1 MNPTHTQPTAL
12 AAVATRPG
20 PQAPRR
26 GVRVWAAHA
35 ALVWL
40 VLALAWVPTIGRL
53 HQIAHAQP
61 LAQIHAGHGA
71 LAGVKQ
77 QQQHA
82 SAHAVSLLGGLL
94 SSHSLV
100 DCLLLD
106 QLALGDAL
114 HSAAPALLPQLPAL
128 APVTLHA
135 ECVQARHVGLFQA
148 RGPPAVQ
155 G

>member
-1 MNPTHTQPTAL
+1 MTHPRIQPTAL
-12 AAVATRPG
+12 AAFATRPW
-20 PQAPRR
+20 RR
-26 GVRVWAAHA
+26 QGGRAWAAHA

-71 LAGVKQ
+71 PSVVE
-77 QQQHA
+77 HA
-82 SAHAVSLLGGLL
+82 SAHAPGLLGGFL

-106 QLALGDAL
+106 QLALGDTL
-114 HSAAPALLPQLPAL
+114 HSAAPALLPSLPAL
-128 APVTLHA
+128 APVATHA
-135 ECVQARHVGLFQA
+135 ERVQARHVALFQA
-148 RGPPAVQ
+148 RGPPALR

>member
-1 MNPTHTQPTAL
+1 MSHPRIQPTAL

-20 PQAPRR
+20 QRR
-26 GVRVWAAHA
+26 GGRAWAAHA

-71 LAGVKQ
+71 PAAVE
-77 QQQHA
+77 HA
-82 SAHAVSLLGGLL
+82 SAHAPGLLGDFL
-94 SSHSLV
+94 SSHSRV

-114 HSAAPALLPQLPAL
+114 HGTAPVLLPPSPAL
-128 APVTLHA
+128 APVAVHA
-135 ECVQARHVGLFQA
+135 ERVQARHVALFQA
-148 RGPPAVQ
+148 RGPPAVL

>member
-1 MNPTHTQPTAL
+1 MTHPRIQPTA
-12 AAVATRPG
+12 AFATRPW
-20 PQAPRR
+20 RR
-26 GVRVWAAHA
+26 QGARAWAAHA

-71 LAGVKQ
+71 PAAVE
-77 QQQHA
+77 HA
-82 SAHAVSLLGGLL
+82 SAHAPGLLGGFL

-114 HSAAPALLPQLPAL
+114 HGTAPVLLPPSPAF
-128 APVTLHA
+128 APVAVHA
-135 ECVQARHVGLFQA
+135 ERVQARHVALFQA
-148 RGPPAVQ
+148 RGPPAVL

>member
-1 MNPTHTQPTAL
+1 MTHPRIQLTAL
-12 AAVATRPG
+12 AAFATRPW
-20 PQAPRR
+20 RR
-26 GVRVWAAHA
+26 QGGRAWAAHA

-53 HQIAHAQP
+53 HQVAHAQP

-71 LAGVKQ
+71 PAVVE
-77 QQQHA
+77 HA
-82 SAHAVSLLGGLL
+82 SAHAPGLLGGFL
-94 SSHSLV
+94 SSHSRV

-114 HSAAPALLPQLPAL
+114 HSAAPALLPSLPAL
-128 APVTLHA
+128 APVATHA
-135 ECVQARHVGLFQA
+135 ERVQARHVALFQA
-148 RGPPAVQ
+148 RGPPALR

>member
-1 MNPTHTQPTAL
+1 MAL
-12 AAVATRPG
+12 QAVSIRLGPPAPG
-20 PQAPRR
+20 TGARA
-26 GVRVWAAHA
+26 WAARL

-40 VLALAWVPTIGRL
+40 VLALAWVPTAGRL

-71 LAGVKQ
+71 LVALAAAEHAAAHGMAGD
-77 QQQHA
+77 A
-82 SAHAVSLLGGLL
+82 GGFL

-114 HSAAPALLPQLPAL
+114 QSAALVLLPHSPAA
-128 APVTLHA
+128 APVATHA
-135 ECVQARHVGLFQA
+135 DGVQARHAALFQA
-148 RGPPAVQ
+148 RGPPPVLRA
-155 G
+155 

>member
-1 MNPTHTQPTAL
+1 MTHPRIQPTAL
-12 AAVATRPG
+12 AAAATRPG
-20 PQAPRR
+20 QRQGGRA
-26 GVRVWAAHA
+26 WAAHA

-40 VLALAWVPTIGRL
+40 VLALAWVPTIARL

-71 LAGVKQ
+71 LAVVE
-77 QQQHA
+77 HA
-82 SAHAVSLLGGLL
+82 SVHAPGMLGGFL

-106 QLALGDAL
+106 QLALGDTL
-114 HSAAPALLPQLPAL
+114 HSAAPALLPSLPAL
-128 APVTLHA
+128 APVATHA
-135 ECVQARHVGLFQA
+135 ERVLARHVALFQA
-148 RGPPAVQ
+148 RGPPALR

>member
-1 MNPTHTQPTAL
+1 MAL
-12 AAVATRPG
+12 QAVSIRLEPPAPG
-20 PQAPRR
+20 TGARAWA
-26 GVRVWAAHA
+26 VRL

-40 VLALAWVPTIGRL
+40 VLALAWVPTVGRL

-71 LAGVKQ
+71 LVAAEHAAANGVAGDT
-77 QQQHA
+77 
-82 SAHAVSLLGGLL
+82 SGLL

-114 HSAAPALLPQLPAL
+114 HSASVVLLLPSPAPA
-128 APVTLHA
+128 PVASHA
-135 ECVQARHVGLFQA
+135 HGVQARQAALFQA
-148 RGPPAVQ
+148 RAPPPALRA
-155 G
+155 

>member
-1 MNPTHTQPTAL
+1 MTHPRIQPTAP
-12 AAVATRPG
+12 AAVATRS
-20 PQAPRR
+20 PQGR
-26 GVRVWAAHA
+26 GARAWTAHA

-71 LAGVKQ
+71 PAVVE
-77 QQQHA
+77 HA
-82 SAHAVSLLGGLL
+82 SAHAPGLLGGFL

-106 QLALGDAL
+106 ELALGDTL
-114 HSAAPALLPQLPAL
+114 HSAAPALLPSLPAL
-128 APVTLHA
+128 APVATHA
-135 ECVQARHVGLFQA
+135 ERVQARHVALFQA
-148 RGPPAVQ
+148 RGPPALR

>member
-1 MNPTHTQPTAL
+1 MNHARTQPTAL

-20 PQAPRR
+20 HRAPRR

-40 VLALAWVPTIGRL
+40 VLALAWVPTVGRL

-61 LAQIHAGHGA
+61 LAQIHAGHGKP
-71 LAGVKQ
+71 AGVA
-77 QQQHA
+77 QQHA
-82 SAHAVSLLGGLL
+82 SAQAPGLLGGFL

-114 HSAAPALLPQLPAL
+114 HSAAPALLPTLPAL
-128 APVTLHA
+128 APVATHA
-135 ECVQARHVGLFQA
+135 ERVQARHVALFQA

>member
-1 MNPTHTQPTAL
+1 MAL
-12 AAVATRPG
+12 PAVSTRMG
-20 PQAPRR
+20 PQAPEAGARA
-26 GVRVWAAHA
+26 WAARL

-40 VLALAWVPTIGRL
+40 VLALAWVPTAGRL

-71 LAGVKQ
+71 LVAQVTAEHAAAHGVARDAG
-77 QQQHA
+77 
-82 SAHAVSLLGGLL
+82 GFL

-114 HSAAPALLPQLPAL
+114 HSAALLLLPPSPAP
-128 APVTLHA
+128 APVAAHA
-135 ECVQARHVGLFQA
+135 HGVQARHAALFQA
-148 RGPPAVQ
+148 RAPPPAPRA
-155 G
+155 

>member
-1 MNPTHTQPTAL
+1 M
-12 AAVATRPG
+12 
-20 PQAPRR
+20 
-26 GVRVWAAHA
+26 

-40 VLALAWVPTIGRL
+40 VLALAWVPTVGRL

-71 LAGVKQ
+71 AGHTAASHSADLAG
-77 QQQHA
+77 
-82 SAHAVSLLGGLL
+82 GFL

-114 HSAAPALLPQLPAL
+114 HSTVAVLLPSLPAAAPQA
-128 APVTLHA
+128 THA
-135 ECVQARHVGLFQA
+135 RRVPARHVALFQA
-148 RGPPAVQ
+148 RGPPPSVLR

>member
-1 MNPTHTQPTAL
+1 MTHLRIQPTAL

-20 PQAPRR
+20 QRR
-26 GVRVWAAHA
+26 GGRGWAAHA

-61 LAQIHAGHGA
+61 LAQIHTGHGP
-71 LAGVKQ
+71 LAVVE
-77 QQQHA
+77 HA
-82 SAHAVSLLGGLL
+82 SAHAPGLLGGFL

-106 QLALGDAL
+106 QLALGDTL
-114 HSAAPALLPQLPAL
+114 HSAAPALLPSLPAL
-128 APVTLHA
+128 APVATHA
-135 ECVQARHVGLFQA
+135 ERVQARHVALFQA
-148 RGPPAVQ
+148 RGPPALR

>member
-1 MNPTHTQPTAL
+1 MWT
-12 AAVATRPG
+12 V
-20 PQAPRR
+20 
-26 GVRVWAAHA
+26 HA

-40 VLALAWVPTIGRL
+40 VLALAWVPSIGRL

-61 LAQIHAGHGA
+61 LAQIHAGHGTPA
-71 LAGVKQ
+71 VVA
-77 QQQHA
+77 HA
-82 SAHAVSLLGGLL
+82 SAHAPGALGGFL

-114 HSAAPALLPQLPAL
+114 HGSAPALLPILPAL
-128 APVTLHA
+128 APVVTHA
-135 ECVQARHVGLFQA
+135 ERVLARHVALFQA
-148 RGPPAVQ
+148 RGPPALL